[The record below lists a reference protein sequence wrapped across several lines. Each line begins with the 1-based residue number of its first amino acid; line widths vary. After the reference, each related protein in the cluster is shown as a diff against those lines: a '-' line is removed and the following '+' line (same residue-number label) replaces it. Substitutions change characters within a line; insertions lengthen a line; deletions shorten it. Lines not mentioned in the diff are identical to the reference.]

1 MRILLEG
8 DTFTFDGQEVVEDR
22 TQELCMYLQAAS
34 LAFDALCEFVERV
47 EDGEIKS
54 RSTYKKFKEILALIE
69 VKVE

>member
-8 DTFTFDGQEVVEDR
+8 DTFTFDGQEIFEDR
-22 TQELCMYLQAAS
+22 TDDIRTYLQAAS

-54 RSTYKKFKEILALIE
+54 RTTYKKFKEILALIE
-69 VKVE
+69 VKAE